1 MMNPSQF
8 VPCVVIAA
16 ACSLL
21 VAGCTGSSEETTSTA
36 TSSISIDSPGSG
48 LETANAPLRDLL
60 TVGEHCFA
68 TGVEAVAA
76 QLRAASADAKADAED
91 DARQARGEMRK
102 TGVEATIVEEV
113 EDNGTCYWVR
123 TNSLFP

>member
-1 MMNPSQF
+1 MNLA
-8 VPCVVIAA
+8 PCVVIAA
-16 ACSLL
+16 ACLL
-21 VAGCTGSSEETTSTA
+21 VAGCMGSSEETTSTA
-36 TSSISIDSPGSG
+36 TSSISIDSPGSR
-48 LETANAPLRDLL
+48 LESANEPLQDLL
-60 TVGEHCFA
+60 AVGRHCFA

-102 TGVEATIVEEV
+102 SGVDATIVEEV